1 MQGVFDHPQVAL
13 AANWGESLD
22 PDVDDPTQRD
32 YRENQQV
39 HAFSER
45 LRQDQPVPAPGDP
58 AAPPL
63 DPIPPVKIP
72 IAPPAR
78 FVVKDMPFYIMKGP
92 ADEWVNMAPRPGQWG
107 KYTVAYSV
115 DAAAKTAMPYAQ
127 RDPNTIALVLQ
138 PGDPGVSEDKSDTQ
152 PTPDTMHC
160 QRGRDFIACTDTKN
174 PKFWEVGLA
183 HARQILE
190 KAEASDLEFAR
201 RMEGL
206 GSVSQSVVW
215 NCLDPDYDA
224 SDREAVMSQFMQ
236 KYLERFYARVEPSN
250 VPDIESVAAEALH
263 KHKVFC
269 QTWVQKH
276 YRTLTPVVTAPAEAL
291 AAEFYS
297 HVERFMDPLRKLTR
311 MELARILMR
320 HPMFSTDFA
329 TALYYY
335 SGTLE
340 QSRGGRNATYKQ
352 MSQTNSAKI
361 NSYRRLSTLLDDKWV
376 ELSKVI
382 SEITKDASAYYMHT
396 LTVDW
401 YDILGQTPPMH
412 RYFDEHHSS
421 SFLHSTG
428 KRPGGGNQNEPPWR
442 RHRH

>member
-1 MQGVFDHPQVAL
+1 MQGVFDRTLGTL
-13 AANWGESLD
+13 AASWGDSLD
-22 PDVDDPTQRD
+22 PDVDDATQRD
-32 YRENQQV
+32 YRENQQA
-39 HAFSER
+39 HAFEER
-45 LRQDQPVPAPGDP
+45 IRQDQPPPAAGAPP
-58 AAPPL
+58 APPL

-78 FVVKDMPFYIMKGP
+78 FVVKGTPFYIMKGSS
-92 ADEWVNMAPRPGQWG
+92 DNDDMAPRPGQWG
-107 KYTVAYSV
+107 KYIVPYWV
-115 DAAAKTAMPYAQ
+115 DDAAKTATPYAQ
-127 RDPNTIALVLQ
+127 RDENNPILVLQ
-138 PGDPGVSEDKSDTQ
+138 TGDPGKSGGDKQ
-152 PTPDTMHC
+152 PTPDTKHC
-160 QRGRDFIACTDTKN
+160 KRGRDFIACDPESDK

-183 HARQILE
+183 HARQLLE
-190 KAEASDLEFAR
+190 KAEALDLEFAR

-236 KYLERFYARVEPSN
+236 KYLERFYAQFEPAN

-291 AAEFYS
+291 AADFYS
-297 HVERFMDPLRKLTR
+297 HVERFMDPERKLTR

-335 SGTLE
+335 SGSLE

-361 NSYRRLSTLLDDKWV
+361 NSYRRLSSLLDDKWV

-382 SEITKDASAYYMHT
+382 REITKDPSAYYMHP

-401 YDILGQTPPMH
+401 YDILGQTPPVH
-412 RYFDEHHSS
+412 RHFEEQQGS
-421 SFLHSTG
+421 SFLHGPG
-428 KRPGGGNQNEPPWR
+428 KRGRGKKQLQDEPPWR
-442 RHRH
+442 AYR

>member
-1 MQGVFDHPQVAL
+1 MQGVFDRTLGTL
-13 AANWGESLD
+13 AATWGDSLD
-22 PDVDDPTQRD
+22 PDVDDATQRD
-32 YRENQQV
+32 YREKQQA

-45 LRQDQPVPAPGDP
+45 LRQDQPAPVPGAAPAPP
-58 AAPPL
+58 Q
-63 DPIPPVKIP
+63 DPIAPVRIP

-78 FVVKDMPFYIMKGP
+78 FVVKGMPFYIMKGSS
-92 ADEWVNMAPRPGQWG
+92 DNDDMAPRPGRWG
-107 KYTVAYSV
+107 KYIVPYSV
-115 DAAAKTAMPYAQ
+115 DDAAKTATPYAQ
-127 RDPNTIALVLQ
+127 RDENNPVLVLKE
-138 PGDPGVSEDKSDTQ
+138 GDPGKSGGDTQ
-152 PTPDTMHC
+152 PTPDTKHC
-160 QRGRDFIACTDTKN
+160 KRGRDFIACDPESDK

-183 HARQILE
+183 HARQLLE
-190 KAEASDLEFAR
+190 KAEALDLEFAR

-236 KYLERFYARVEPSN
+236 KYLERFYAQFEPAN

-291 AAEFYS
+291 AADFYS
-297 HVERFMDPLRKLTR
+297 HVERFMDPERKLTR

-335 SGTLE
+335 SGSLE

-361 NSYRRLSTLLDDKWV
+361 NSYRRLSSLLDDKWV

-382 SEITKDASAYYMHT
+382 GEITKDPSAYYMHP

-401 YDILGQTPPMH
+401 YDILGQTPPVH
-412 RYFDEHHSS
+412 RHFEEQQGS
-421 SFLHSTG
+421 SFLHGPG
-428 KRPGGGNQNEPPWR
+428 KRGRGKKQQDEPPWR
-442 RHRH
+442 AYRQ